1 MWLPSRGNV
10 RVERRG
16 EERGCKDPRTTILR
30 LFALRLVA
38 AFQTKNGEMLL
49 PTPLPS
55 TLPRAARQTAFVARS
70 RVHGFIYLAH
80 KFSQRTSGIFLQL
93 YSSSFF
99 FCPLLPSKGEA
110 WPNDNDIC
118 LHLFWFSAYMFPRR
132 RVATLPLPSM
142 TCLAVGVT
150 QQLSVF
156 VSLSPF
162 LSLSI
167 CLVRSSELNS
177 TQTKN

>member
-1 MWLPSRGNV
+1 MRLK
-10 RVERRG
+10 
-16 EERGCKDPRTTILR
+16 ERGCKNPRTTILR

-38 AFQTKNGEMLL
+38 AFQTKNAEMLH

-55 TLPRAARQTAFVARS
+55 SPPRAARQTAFVARS
-70 RVHGFIYLAH
+70 RVHGFIYFAH

-93 YSSSFF
+93 CSASFF
-99 FCPLLPSKGEA
+99 FCTPLPPKGGFRGKKA

-118 LHLFWFSAYMFPRR
+118 LHLFWFSAYMFPRQ